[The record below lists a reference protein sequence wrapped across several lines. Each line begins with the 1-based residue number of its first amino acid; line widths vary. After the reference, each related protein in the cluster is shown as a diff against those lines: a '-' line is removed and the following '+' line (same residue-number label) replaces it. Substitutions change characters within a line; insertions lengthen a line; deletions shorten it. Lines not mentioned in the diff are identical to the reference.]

1 MVIALTT
8 QNASYMFSFFFL
20 VDSTFWHIFLSF
32 ILKYI
37 FKPVLR
43 SAFILCDLYFHIPLK
58 RLTGQQWLLEKTE
71 KKAKDLRP
79 CQYLFR
85 NQQIIRVQ

>member
-20 VDSTFWHIFLSF
+20 VDSTFWPIFLSF

-43 SAFILCDLYFHIPLK
+43 SAFILCDLYFQIKSMVLIH
-58 RLTGQQWLLEKTE
+58 TF
-71 KKAKDLRP
+71 KAA
-79 CQYLFR
+79 
-85 NQQIIRVQ
+85 NWATMVAGEN